1 MYIYCLIASAYS
13 YHARSIDVFPAAQ
26 LNYQASKTRE
36 IPPISILKKPHSK
49 SSEVAKKKPLN
60 GDNTDPLMV
69 SAMPQCKRVS
79 AMPRGTGSEDDNLG
93 SGNHEKLTLP
103 PDASLTKVLVL
114 SILHIHQFRHKCCS
128 IVNAN

>member
-1 MYIYCLIASAYS
+1 MYIYCWITSAC
-13 YHARSIDVFPAAQ
+13 YHARSIDVFPAAH

-36 IPPISILKKPHSK
+36 NPPISILKHNQ

-60 GDNTDPLMV
+60 GDSTDPLMV
-69 SAMPQCKRVS
+69 SAMPQCKRVP

-114 SILHIHQFRHKCCS
+114 SILHIHQCRHKCFS
-128 IVNAN
+128 IANAN

>member
-1 MYIYCLIASAYS
+1 MYIYCLIASAC

-36 IPPISILKKPHSK
+36 NPPISILKHNQ

-60 GDNTDPLMV
+60 GDSTDPLMV

-79 AMPRGTGSEDDNLG
+79 AIQRDTGVEDDDLG
-93 SGNHEKLTLP
+93 SDNYEKLTIP
-103 PDASLTKVLVL
+103 PNASFTKVLVP
-114 SILHIHQFRHKCCS
+114 SILHIHQFRYKYCS
-128 IVNAN
+128 IANAN

>member
-1 MYIYCLIASAYS
+1 MYMYCLIASAC

-36 IPPISILKKPHSK
+36 NPPISILKHNQSL
-49 SSEVAKKKPLN
+49 EVAKKKPLN
-60 GDNTDPLMV
+60 GDSTDPLMV

-114 SILHIHQFRHKCCS
+114 SILHIHQCRHKCFS
-128 IVNAN
+128 IANAN

>member
-1 MYIYCLIASAYS
+1 MYIYCLIASAC

-26 LNYQASKTRE
+26 LNYHARRTRE
-36 IPPISILKKPHSK
+36 NPPISILKHNQ

-60 GDNTDPLMV
+60 GDSTDPLMV

-93 SGNHEKLTLP
+93 SRNHEKLTLP

-114 SILHIHQFRHKCCS
+114 SILHIHQCRHKFFS
-128 IVNAN
+128 IANAN

>member
-1 MYIYCLIASAYS
+1 MYIYCLIASAC

-36 IPPISILKKPHSK
+36 NPPISILKHNQ

-60 GDNTDPLMV
+60 GDSTDPLMV

-79 AMPRGTGSEDDNLG
+79 AIPRGTGAEDDNLG
-93 SGNHEKLTLP
+93 SGKHEKLTLP

-114 SILHIHQFRHKCCS
+114 SILHIHQCRHKCFS
-128 IVNAN
+128 IANAN

>member
-1 MYIYCLIASAYS
+1 MYIYYLISGAC
-13 YHARSIDVFPAAQ
+13 YHARSIYVFPTAQ

-36 IPPISILKKPHSK
+36 NPPISILKHNQSL
-49 SSEVAKKKPLN
+49 EVAKKKPLN
-60 GDNTDPLMV
+60 GDNVDPLMV

-79 AMPRGTGSEDDNLG
+79 TIPRGACAKDDNLG

-103 PDASLTKVLVL
+103 PDALLTKVLVL
-114 SILHIHQFRHKCCS
+114 SIMHIHQYRHKCFS